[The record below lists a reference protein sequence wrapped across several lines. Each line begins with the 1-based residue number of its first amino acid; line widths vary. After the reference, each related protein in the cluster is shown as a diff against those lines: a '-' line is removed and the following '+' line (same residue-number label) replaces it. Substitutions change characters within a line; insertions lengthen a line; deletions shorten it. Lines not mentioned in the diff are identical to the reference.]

1 MTTFPET
8 VTEYSEYAA
17 EKFLQT
23 AVFVDDKIYARGG
36 GSVIE
41 PKDITSP
48 GKRKPATRTAAN
60 ENQTIPKPIV
70 DNQADDD
77 QSDEYSPYDI
87 VNSFAKKQIICS
99 LYQPRKTA
107 KVSSKSD
114 IFKLCLAADIVIVD
128 WDIYGN
134 IGNKITELIDGLIRQ
149 ATLDVPEQLRLIL
162 VYTQRKNLFDV
173 ADQLYE
179 NVSSDVRNVLEP
191 VVGEEGLVFHT
202 TNSRVSVLGK
212 TGTARSGV
220 SPDRIVEEKEL
231 ANVAV
236 KEFAKLASGL
246 LHGATLLGL
255 AEINKNSR
263 KILSKFNAN
272 LDPAFLTHRAMCL
285 PGEDASLHIVP
296 LLVSEI
302 ESVLEDALSEPE
314 LLISESMIR
323 DWCQHVW
330 KPGDHTGYLLD
341 EGGID
346 RRVMIGESICLNGYK
361 KTREQFNK
369 VPKPNNNDNTR
380 EAAKILLPEED
391 NKSNHLFSR
400 LMASRTFY
408 GNDKPKTLSLGSI
421 VYCRQDEKYLLCVQP
436 VCDSVQRKDKDNN
449 RNFVFVELQYADSS
463 TKGGTS
469 HIVVK
474 DGDEFV
480 ELLYQPKSYFCRVAT
495 FVFDSTTKRVQ
506 SQPSEDG
513 KGGKPVFIDISK
525 CQYYWVDQ
533 LKTAHAQRAVEKLA
547 RDLSRVGLTES
558 EWSRHLAGK

>member
-1 MTTFPET
+1 MTQLPKT
-8 VTEYSEYAA
+8 VKEYSEYAA

-23 AVFVDDKIYARGG
+23 AVFVDDKIYDREGR
-36 GSVIE
+36 SVTE
-41 PKDITSP
+41 PKNITSP
-48 GKRKPATRTAAN
+48 SKRKPATRTAAN
-60 ENQTIPKPIV
+60 ENQTIPKPIL

-77 QSDEYSPYDI
+77 QSDEYSLDNI

-114 IFKLCLAADIVIVD
+114 IFKLCLAADIVILD

-134 IGNKITELIDGLIRQ
+134 IGDKITELIDGLIRQ

-162 VYTQRKNLFDV
+162 VYTQQKNLFNV
-173 ADQLYE
+173 ADQLYK
-179 NVSSDVRNVLEP
+179 NVSPDVRNELEP
-191 VVGEEGLVFHT
+191 VAGEEGLVFHT

-255 AEINKNSR
+255 AEIRKNSR
-263 KILSKFNAN
+263 KILSKFNAK
-272 LDPAFLTHRAMCL
+272 LDPGFLMHRAMCL
-285 PGEDASLHIVP
+285 PEDNASSHIVP

-302 ESVLEDALSEPE
+302 ESVLEDALSESLSEP
-314 LLISESMIR
+314 LISKPLIK
-323 DWCQHVW
+323 DWCKNIW
-330 KPGDHTGYLLD
+330 KPGNHLLNEYNQD
-341 EGGID
+341 M
-346 RRVMIGESICLNGYK
+346 RLIGESFCLEGYGQVK
-361 KTREQFNK
+361 KQIKNALK
-369 VPKPNNNDNTR
+369 ANNQSII
-380 EAAKILLPEED
+380 EKAAEILLPEKND
-391 NKSNHLFSR
+391 KSNHLFSR

-408 GNDKPKTLSLGSI
+408 GNDKPKILSLGSI
-421 VYCRQDEKYLLCVQP
+421 VYCRQDEKYLLCIQP
-436 VCDSVQRKDKDNN
+436 VCDNVRLEEY
-449 RNFVFVELQYADSS
+449 RAFVFVELQYADSF

-474 DGDEFV
+474 DGHEFV
-480 ELLYQPKSYFCRVAT
+480 ELLYQPKSYHCRVAT
-495 FVFDSTTKRVQ
+495 FAPNLKTKRVQ
-506 SQPSEDG
+506 SKRLRDG
-513 KGGKPVFIDISK
+513 KIGFYDRSRRRHYHWI
-525 CQYYWVDQ
+525 DQ
-533 LKTAHAQRAVEKLA
+533 LKTPHAQRAVEKLA

-558 EWSRHLAGK
+558 EWSRLLAK

>member
-255 AEINKNSR
+255 AEIKKNSR
-263 KILSKFNAN
+263 KILSKFNAS

-285 PGEDASLHIVP
+285 PGDDASSHIVP

-302 ESVLEDALSEPE
+302 ESVLEDALPK
-314 LLISESMIR
+314 LLISESLIR

-330 KPGDHTGYLLD
+330 KPGDHTEYLSDEDGLD
-341 EGGID
+341 IRE
-346 RRVMIGESICLNGYK
+346 VAESICLEGYSK
-361 KTREQFNK
+361 AKSRFGK
-369 VPKPNNNDNTR
+369 IPKPGDNSKTR
-380 EAAKILLPEED
+380 EAAEILLPEEND
-391 NKSNHLFSR
+391 KSNHLFSR
-400 LMASRTFY
+400 LMSSRTFY
-408 GNDKPKTLSLGSI
+408 GNSKPKTLSLGSI
-421 VYCRQDEKYLLCVQP
+421 VYCRQDKKYLLCIQP
-436 VCDSVQRKDKDNN
+436 VCDNVRLKED
-449 RNFVFVELQYADSS
+449 RVFIFIELQYADSQ
-463 TKGGTS
+463 KRKTS

-474 DGDEFV
+474 DGDELV
-480 ELLYQPKSYFCRVAT
+480 ELFYKPKSYYCRVAT
-495 FVFDSTTKRVQ
+495 FAPNLKTKQVQ
-506 SQPSEDG
+506 SKELRDG
-513 KGGKPVFIDISK
+513 KIGFYDKYK
-525 CQYYWVDQ
+525 RRHYHWVDQ
-533 LKTAHAQRAVEKLA
+533 LKQSHAQRAVEKLA
-547 RDLSRVGLTES
+547 SDLSRVGLTES
-558 EWSRHLAGK
+558 EWLRLLARK